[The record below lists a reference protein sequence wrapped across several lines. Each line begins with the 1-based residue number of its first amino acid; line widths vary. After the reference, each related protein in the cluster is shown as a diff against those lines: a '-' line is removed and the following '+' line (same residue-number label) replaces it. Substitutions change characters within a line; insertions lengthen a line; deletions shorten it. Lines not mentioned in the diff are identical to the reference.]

1 MVALVARMLLEVMVT
16 PDSDDTV
23 TLVAFKLAAV
33 IEPVTLSV
41 PVRFNVPSVAVK
53 YAGDTSNVDLLA
65 GSAI

>member
-16 PDSDDTV
+16 ADSDDTV
-23 TLVAFKLAAV
+23 TFVALKFAADIV
-33 IEPVTLSV
+33 VTLSV